1 MDRRLLRLVCGCLV
15 GVSSDE
21 RGADIEEAR
30 RKRQARTVMGA
41 GGTGEGWAPP
51 EEGRQAGWKEF
62 HGRVSSCRSPR
73 EGTGVVAGAGEW
85 FCVGGWLKSQR
96 RRPGMGNSKYRLV
109 WTHEGRKRERLKS
122 ER

>member
-1 MDRRLLRLVCGCLV
+1 MT
-15 GVSSDE
+15 

-30 RKRQARTVMGA
+30 RKRQAHTVLEA

-51 EEGRQAGWKEF
+51 EEGLQAGWKEF
-62 HGRVSSCRSPR
+62 RGPVSGSRSPR
-73 EGTGVVAGAGEW
+73 EGTGVAGRGAG

-96 RRPGMGNSKYRLV
+96 RRPGWGNSKYRLV